1 MGQSTSRVVCQ
12 EGVFQPVLDS
22 GGVASHLHWRWLVW
36 SVSASEVGACA
47 YSLPALCLSV
57 LTSVYGKASEFALVA
72 CSFVEYRSM
81 QVQVDQSGKV
91 NETNRPTALAMANG
105 MDFSIRI
112 SAREKR
118 KVVEEL
124 RRRRPGWK
132 SKQIYLR
139 MFATL
144 LYLLLKD
151 DIERMGRVIVDTEFS
166 GAENQRDIKDWVL
179 TLLRRQGIRVY
190 RQQLVFQQI
199 HRGKKEPPA
208 HKLAW
213 RVFKGYVKPDK
224 IITAEDVLGE
234 FSKK

>member
-1 MGQSTSRVVCQ
+1 
-12 EGVFQPVLDS
+12 
-22 GGVASHLHWRWLVW
+22 
-36 SVSASEVGACA
+36 
-47 YSLPALCLSV
+47 
-57 LTSVYGKASEFALVA
+57 
-72 CSFVEYRSM
+72 
-81 QVQVDQSGKV
+81 
-91 NETNRPTALAMANG
+91 
-105 MDFSIRI
+105 
-112 SAREKR
+112 
-118 KVVEEL
+118 
-124 RRRRPGWK
+124 
-132 SKQIYLR
+132 